1 MPTSAELI
9 DAQYDFELPRGLLDF
24 NQPPRVFYRLLE
36 EVGEMWEEVDQG
48 KWAEALREG
57 ADIVI
62 FAHSILGYLA
72 RQAGIGY
79 EDVDRIIE
87 AKMAQNH
94 EKYHLGHWDGRT
106 TAEAMEYSKEVW
118 NKEL

>member
-1 MPTSAELI
+1 MI
-9 DAQYDFELPRGLLDF
+9 DAQYDFELPRGLLEF
-24 NQPPRVFYRLLE
+24 NKPPRVFYRLLE

-48 KWAEALREG
+48 EWLKALREG
-57 ADIVI
+57 ADIVL
-62 FAHSILGYLA
+62 FAHSILGFLA

-94 EKYHLGHWDGRT
+94 QKYHIGHFNNGRS

-118 NKEL
+118 NPDKK